1 VGDARAPR
9 AGLPG
14 NVERLEVEGQV
25 QLVVVAQVG
34 RDELGLTQVDLADD
48 HALARVFVEH
58 GADASQQR
66 VRAVEVVRADDV
78 EVAADDVGR
87 RDVGQRRV
95 LADEV
100 HDVGAEA
107 VDAAI
112 HPEAQHVVH
121 RLDDRGL
128 VPVEVGLLG
137 QEGVQEPLL
146 GGLIP
151 GPRGAAAEGRRPV
164 VRRMVG
170 RAIVPAVPVALGRA
184 ARRAALDEPRV
195 LVRGVVGHPVQQHAK
210 VARVGLVDES
220 VEGREVAEERVDVAV
235 VGDVVAEVGHR
246 RAVDGRQPDRVD
258 PEPLQVLEARAQA
271 VEVADAVARRIGERA
286 RIDLVDD
293 RLLPPHAAAK
303 ATDPRPRGAARVPR
317 MADVAQI
324 GVVGAGFMGSGIAE
338 SAARAGVAVK
348 LYEPQAPPLERSR
361 ASIEASVARAV
372 KRERL
377 TADEGEAL
385 LGRIAWSSDLDALS
399 EAELVVEAIV
409 EDAAVKAKTFR
420 DLDAVVGPATI
431 LASNTSSIPI
441 AGLAAATDR
450 PDRVLGLHFFS
461 PVPVMKLVEVV
472 IGLDTAEATVER
484 AAAFAEQIGKTAIKT
499 KDRSGFIVNFL
510 LVPYLMAAV
519 RMYEEG
525 FASREDI
532 DEGMKL
538 GCGHPM
544 GPLTLCDF
552 IGLDVLYSVCDSLYE
567 EFKRDEYA
575 PPPLMKRMVVSGHLG
590 RKTGRGFYEYD

>member
-1 VGDARAPR
+1 
-9 AGLPG
+9 
-14 NVERLEVEGQV
+14 
-25 QLVVVAQVG
+25 
-34 RDELGLTQVDLADD
+34 
-48 HALARVFVEH
+48 
-58 GADASQQR
+58 
-66 VRAVEVVRADDV
+66 
-78 EVAADDVGR
+78 
-87 RDVGQRRV
+87 
-95 LADEV
+95 
-100 HDVGAEA
+100 
-107 VDAAI
+107 
-112 HPEAQHVVH
+112 
-121 RLDDRGL
+121 
-128 VPVEVGLLG
+128 
-137 QEGVQEPLL
+137 
-146 GGLIP
+146 
-151 GPRGAAAEGRRPV
+151 
-164 VRRMVG
+164 
-170 RAIVPAVPVALGRA
+170 
-184 ARRAALDEPRV
+184 
-195 LVRGVVGHPVQQHAK
+195 
-210 VARVGLVDES
+210 
-220 VEGREVAEERVDVAV
+220 
-235 VGDVVAEVGHR
+235 
-246 RAVDGRQPDRVD
+246 
-258 PEPLQVLEARAQA
+258 
-271 VEVADAVARRIGERA
+271 
-286 RIDLVDD
+286 
-293 RLLPPHAAAK
+293 
-303 ATDPRPRGAARVPR
+303 

-338 SAARAGVAVK
+338 SAARAGVAVN

-409 EDAAVKAKTFR
+409 EDAAVKAKTFT

-441 AGLAAATDR
+441 AGLAAATGR

-472 IGLDTAEATVER
+472 IALDTADATVER